1 MLHTIIRKNSYQD
14 SITLMLLTNMI
25 ATMDGVAKVSIM
37 MGTPANKD
45 ILAAGGLGTP
55 ELAGAGANDIAMVMD
70 IDSENRVEGLLA
82 AVDEFLRR
90 QGEGNGQYRGGDK
103 PVRDWAQ
110 AWSARPDSNIVL
122 LSIPGAYVESEADRI
137 LEEGRHVFIFSD
149 NVPLEVENRL
159 KKKAADKGL
168 LVMGPDCGTALIRGV
183 PFAFTNVIPRGRIGL
198 VGASGTGIQE
208 ISTQIAR
215 RGAGVSQAI
224 GTGGRDINGE
234 INAST
239 MKTALAVLADDPDT
253 DCLVV
258 VAKPPA
264 SLVREEIMSLLR
276 AIEKPC
282 VAVFIGERPAAHEE
296 GLFLADTLE
305 EAAELAVALATGED
319 PSGRAYRPELPP
331 SPPDV
336 AGRTI
341 RGLYAGGT
349 LAGEAA
355 ALLTRALGLTD
366 NGAGHHEEGFMF
378 RHGGHE
384 IIDLGDDAYTRG
396 KPHPMIDPQTRTQHI
411 LNAAGDARTGLIL
424 LDFVEGYGAHTDM
437 AGALVP
443 AIREAGQIAGRDGR
457 SLLFM
462 ACVCGTENDPQPRS
476 EQVRILEEAGV
487 YVAPSNAAMVAAALG
502 ALGLDLAFPAKEIGA
517 PGGPKASALPPVPE
531 SVRRLFADGPVVVN
545 AGVRGFTRPFED
557 LGIPYVQLDWRPVAG
572 GDVELQGM
580 LNFLN
585 RHDNGSIDLA
595 NQEVIDKILTSSPFL
610 LDVRP
615 ARELIPALAEK
626 KVLLHAGPP
635 ICWKNMTRPMRG
647 SCVGA
652 ALFEGWAGDE
662 DEARNLLETGGV
674 EFLPCHSVNA
684 VGPMGGI
691 TSANMPLLVV
701 LNKTDGNFAYCTM
714 NEGIGAV
721 LRFGAYNEAVIER
734 LRWMRDVLGPTLSKV
749 LGGIEG
755 GLNINVLATK
765 AIAMGDEFHQRNIAG
780 SLNFLK
786 EIAPLLVAADVPEE
800 HRRQVMRFLAD
811 TDQFFLNIMM
821 AAAKSVMDAA
831 RTLTQGSVVTAMTR
845 NGENFGI
852 RISGMGDEWF
862 TAPVNTPDGL
872 YFTGYS
878 SADANPDMGDSA
890 ITETFGVGGM
900 AMIAAPAVTR
910 FVGSGGFDDALAT
923 SNEMMEIC
931 LGRNPNF
938 PVPTWNFQGI
948 CLGIDARRVVATGIT
963 PVINTG
969 IAHKQA
975 GIGQIG
981 AGTVHPPLAC
991 FEKAVRAY
999 ARKLGY
1005 GRA

>member
-14 SITLMLLTNMI
+14 SITLMLLTNTI
-25 ATMDGVAKVSIM
+25 ATLDGVAKVSIM

-45 ILAAGGLGTP
+45 ILAASGLGTP

-70 IDSENRVEGLLA
+70 IDGENRVEGLLA
-82 AVDEFLRR
+82 AVDEFLRK
-90 QGEGNGQYRGGDK
+90 QGEGGEGGGGQGGAGGK
-103 PVRDWAQ
+103 AVRDWPR
-110 AWSARPDSNIVL
+110 AWSALPGSNIAL
-122 LSIPGAYVESEADRI
+122 LSIPGVYVENEAEQI

-149 NVPLEVENRL
+149 NVPLEAEKRL

-183 PFAFTNVIPRGRIGL
+183 PFAFTNVIPRGRIGI

-224 GTGGRDINGE
+224 GTGGRDISGE
-234 INAST
+234 IGAST
-239 MKTALAVLADDPDT
+239 LKTALAVLAEDPGT

-264 SLVREEIMSLLR
+264 LSVREEIMSVLR

-296 GLFLADTLE
+296 GLYLADTLE
-305 EAAELAVALATGED
+305 EAAELAVALANGED
-319 PSGRAYRPELPP
+319 PSGRAYRPELPS
-331 SPPDV
+331 SPPDM
-336 AGRTI
+336 AGRTL

-355 ALLTRALGLTD
+355 ALLTRALNLTGD
-366 NGAGHHEEGFMF
+366 GAGHHEAGFMF

-384 IIDLGDDAYTRG
+384 IVDLGDDAYTQG
-396 KPHPMIDPQTRTQHI
+396 KPHPMIDPQTRVQHI
-411 LNAAGDARTGLIL
+411 LDAARDARTGLIL
-424 LDFVEGYGAHTDM
+424 LDFVEGYGAHADM
-437 AGALVP
+437 AAALVP
-443 AIREAGQIAGRDGR
+443 SIREAGQIAAREGR
-457 SLLFM
+457 SLQFM
-462 ACVCGTENDPQPRS
+462 ACVCGTEDDPQPRS
-476 EQVRILEEAGV
+476 EQVRILEDAGV
-487 YVAPSNAAMVAAALG
+487 YVAPSNAALVAAALM
-502 ALGLDLAFPAKEIGA
+502 ALGLRLSFPAKGIGA
-517 PGGPKASALPPVPE
+517 PGGPKASTLPPVPE
-531 SVRRLFADGPVVVN
+531 AVRRLFADGPVVVN

-557 LGIPYVQLDWRPVAG
+557 LGVPYVQLDWRPVAG

-580 LNFLN
+580 LKFLS
-585 RHDNGSIDLA
+585 RHDDGAIDRA
-595 NQEVIDKILTSSPFL
+595 NQRVIDKILASSPFL
-610 LDVRP
+610 LDVKP
-615 ARELIPALAEK
+615 ARELIPALAER

-635 ICWKNMTRPMRG
+635 IRWENMTRPMQG

-662 DEARNLLETGGV
+662 DEARKLLESGGV

-691 TSANMPLLVV
+691 TSAHMPLLVV
-701 LNKTDGNFAYCTM
+701 VNKTGGNYAYCTM

-721 LRFGAYNEAVIER
+721 LRFGAYNDAVIER
-734 LRWMRDVLGPTLSKV
+734 LRWMRDVLGPVLSKV
-749 LGGIEG
+749 LSGIEG
-755 GLNINVLATK
+755 GLNINVLVSK

-786 EIAPLLVAADVPEE
+786 EIAPLLVAADVPQE

-831 RTLTQGSVVTAMTR
+831 RTLAQGSVVTAMTR

-878 SADANPDMGDSA
+878 SADANPD
-890 ITETFGVGGM
+890 
-900 AMIAAPAVTR
+900 
-910 FVGSGGFDDALAT
+910 
-923 SNEMMEIC
+923 
-931 LGRNPNF
+931 
-938 PVPTWNFQGI
+938 
-948 CLGIDARRVVATGIT
+948 
-963 PVINTG
+963 
-969 IAHKQA
+969 
-975 GIGQIG
+975 
-981 AGTVHPPLAC
+981 
-991 FEKAVRAY
+991 
-999 ARKLGY
+999 
-1005 GRA
+1005 